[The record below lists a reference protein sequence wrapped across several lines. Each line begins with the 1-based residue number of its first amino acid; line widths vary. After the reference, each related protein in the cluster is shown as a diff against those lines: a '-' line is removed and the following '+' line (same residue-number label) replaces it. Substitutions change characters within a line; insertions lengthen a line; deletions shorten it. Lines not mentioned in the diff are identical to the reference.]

1 MRQFLN
7 NWYKFLLSIFFWIFI
22 WRLLDLILDEL
33 SLTNEHKLIFYGF
46 CTAITGIL
54 ISYDKGF
61 FKS

>member
-1 MRQFLN
+1 MNKFFN

-33 SLTNEHKLIFYGF
+33 NFTNEHKLIFYGA
-46 CTAITGIL
+46 CTTIIAIL
-54 ISYDKGF
+54 ISYDSGF